1 MYDIF
6 DPELLS
12 AYKPAD
18 NKTKDK
24 VPNDKGPKPE
34 IDLGISKGKKNKPII
49 KVIGVGGGGSNAVT
63 NMYYEE
69 VKDVEFVICNTDKQA
84 LYNSPV
90 PNKIQLGSEL
100 TSGLGAGN
108 DPRTGRD
115 AAKESVDEIRE
126 ILNDGTRMV
135 FITAGMGGGTGT
147 GAAPVIANIARELDI
162 LTVAIVTLPF
172 RFEGLKRLQQAI
184 EGIREL
190 QKNVDALLLIDNER
204 IQEVY
209 GEAPAKEAF
218 KKADQVLTIA
228 ARGIS
233 DIINTEGFINVD
245 FADVKNILKDSGIAI
260 MGTGVAEG
268 EKRAIKA
275 AEEAIHSPLLNFL
288 SINGA
293 KNLLFNISSNDSSGQ
308 LVTKEID
315 DIAKYI
321 AQETGTIPDTIW
333 GYSENP
339 AIEEGKIY
347 VTIIA
352 TGFEIDINDYLD
364 KMLEDLKKR
373 LQPLKNEQKTQEKT
387 KNTEPKISFPDREN
401 NQQQEQKNIEKP
413 QKQPEK
419 HKSTIFEDNYKE
431 LAKSFKPHPLEIKEL
446 KDIDRLEEEPAYIR
460 YGYTTD
466 IKENDEDGSKTIRVI
481 YK

>member
-1 MYDIF
+1 MTEIF

-12 AYKPAD
+12 PYTKPKETS
-18 NKTKDK
+18 KTQS
-24 VPNDKGPKPE
+24 PENKGPKPE
-34 IDLGISKGKKNKPII
+34 IELNIDRQKNKPII

-84 LYNSPV
+84 LWKSPV

-126 ILNDGTRMV
+126 TLSDGTKMV

-147 GAAPVIANIARELDI
+147 GAAPVIAGIAKDLDI

-260 MGTGVAEG
+260 MGTGIAEG
-268 EKRAIKA
+268 ENRAIKA
-275 AEEAIHSPLLNFL
+275 TKEAIHSPLLNFL
-288 SINGA
+288 SIYGA
-293 KNLLFNISSNDSSGQ
+293 KNLLFNVSSNDSAGQ

-315 DIAKYI
+315 AIAKYI
-321 AQETGTIPDTIW
+321 ASETGTIPDTIW
-333 GYSENP
+333 GYSEDPN
-339 AIEEGKIY
+339 IEEGKIS

-352 TGFEIDINDYLD
+352 TGFDIDINKYLD
-364 KMLEDLKKR
+364 ELLDDFKKR
-373 LQPLKNEQKTQEKT
+373 LPIHSNQEEKQTYKEEEKT
-387 KNTEPKISFPDREN
+387 EHKN
-401 NQQQEQKNIEKP
+401 
-413 QKQPEK
+413 
-419 HKSTIFEDNYKE
+419 
-431 LAKSFKPHPLEIKEL
+431 A
-446 KDIDRLEEEPAYIR
+446 
-460 YGYTTD
+460 
-466 IKENDEDGSKTIRVI
+466 
-481 YK
+481 